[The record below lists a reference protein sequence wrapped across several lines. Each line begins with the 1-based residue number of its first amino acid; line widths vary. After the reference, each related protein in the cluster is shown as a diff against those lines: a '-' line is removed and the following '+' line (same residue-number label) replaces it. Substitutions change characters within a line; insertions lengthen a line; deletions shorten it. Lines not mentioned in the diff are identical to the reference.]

1 MSHSSDAHDPSAPDY
16 GGTSQAQLGEEKR
29 GGEEHDK
36 PPPMRNTARMNP
48 YRHFIG
54 EIVGALQRM
63 QAAGE
68 LPEKLDLA
76 AITAEPPRDSAHGDI
91 ATNAA
96 MVLARA
102 AGRKP
107 RDIADALLPRLIAN
121 PDVVS
126 GAVAGPG
133 FINLKIADGFWRERL
148 RDCLRD
154 GVAYGDSTMGAGHK
168 VNVEYVSANPTGPLH
183 VAHARGAV
191 VGDAL
196 ANLLIKAGYAV
207 TKEYYINDAGAQVDT
222 LGRSTYLRYREAL
235 GESIGEIP
243 DGLYPGEYLKEIGAA
258 IAARDGARW
267 IGKPEADWLPAMRDF
282 AIATL
287 MAEIKADL
295 ETMGVTMDVYSS
307 ERALVDSG
315 AVDRAFQDLAR
326 QDLIY
331 QGRLEPPKGK
341 KPDDWEDREQTLFR
355 ATRFG
360 DEVDRPLKKSD
371 GSWTYFANDIAYHH
385 DKYRCGFADMID
397 VWGADHAGY
406 IKRMKSAVQ
415 AITERKGELDVKVC
429 QLVRVMKNG
438 ELVRMSKRAGSFV
451 TLRDLLDEV
460 GPDVVRFT
468 MLTRKNDA
476 PFDFDLVKATEQSR
490 DNPVWYVQYGHA
502 RTRSVMRQAAAAGI
516 ATDGLADAPL
526 DRLSD
531 EGELAMVRL
540 IAQWPRTIE
549 AAAAAHEPHRIAFY
563 LYDLAA
569 AFHAHWNRG
578 REEPGLRF
586 VVEGQ
591 AELSRAR
598 LALVQAIGFVIGSG
612 LKVFGVTPVEE
623 MR

>member
-1 MSHSSDAHDPSAPDY
+1 
-16 GGTSQAQLGEEKR
+16 
-29 GGEEHDK
+29 
-36 PPPMRNTARMNP
+36 MNP

-54 EIVGALQRM
+54 EIADALKSM

-68 LPEKLDLA
+68 LPEKLDFS
-76 AITAEPPRDSAHGDI
+76 AITAEPPRDPAHGDI

-96 MVLARA
+96 MVLAKA
-102 AGRKP
+102 AAKKP
-107 RDIADALLPRLIAN
+107 RDIAEPLLARLKAN
-121 PDVVS
+121 PDVVD

-133 FINLKIADGFWRERL
+133 FINLKITDSFWRERL
-148 RDCLRD
+148 RECLKQ
-154 GVAYGDSTMGAGHK
+154 GIAYGDSQVGAGAK

-196 ANLLIKAGYAV
+196 ANLLAKAGYAV
-207 TKEYYINDAGAQVDT
+207 TKEYYINDAGAQVDK
-222 LGRSTYLRYREAL
+222 LGQSTYLRYREAL
-235 GESIGEIP
+235 GDPIERIP
-243 DGLYPGEYLKEIGAA
+243 EGLYPGEYLKEIGAA
-258 IAARDGARW
+258 IAKRDGARW
-267 IGKPEADWLPAMRDF
+267 IDKPEADWLPEMRAF
-282 AIATL
+282 AISAL

-295 ETMGVTMDVYSS
+295 ETLGVHIDVYSS
-307 ERALVDSG
+307 ERALVESG
-315 AVDRAFQDLAR
+315 AVDRAFQELAR

-341 KPDDWEDREQTLFR
+341 TPDDWEDREQTLFR
-355 ATRFG
+355 ATKFG

-385 DKYRCGFADMID
+385 DKYRRGFADMID
-397 VWGADHAGY
+397 IWGADHGGY
-406 IKRMKSAVQ
+406 VKRMKAAVR
-415 AITERKGELDVKVC
+415 AITEGKGELDVKLC

-476 PFDFDLVKATEQSR
+476 SFDFDLVKATEQSR
-490 DNPVWYVQYGHA
+490 DNPVWYVQYAHA
-502 RTRSVMRQAAAAGI
+502 RTRSAMRQAAAAGI
-516 ATDGLADAPL
+516 ATDGLAAAPL

-531 EGELAMVRL
+531 PGELALVRL
-540 IAQWPRTIE
+540 IAQWPRQVE
-549 AAAAAHEPHRIAFY
+549 AAASAHEPHRIAFY

-569 AFHAHWNRG
+569 AFHAHWTRG

-586 VVEGQ
+586 VVEGED
-591 AELSRAR
+591 ELSRAR
-598 LALVQAIGFVIGSG
+598 LALVQGIGFVIGSG

>member
-1 MSHSSDAHDPSAPDY
+1 
-16 GGTSQAQLGEEKR
+16 
-29 GGEEHDK
+29 
-36 PPPMRNTARMNP
+36 MNP

-54 EIVGALQRM
+54 EIVAALQAM

-68 LPEKLDLA
+68 LPEKLDFS
-76 AITAEPPRDSAHGDI
+76 AITAEPPRDAAHGDI

-96 MVLARA
+96 MVLAKA
-102 AGRKP
+102 AAKKP
-107 RDIADALLPRLIAN
+107 REIADALLPRLKAN
-121 PDVVS
+121 ADVTDGS
-126 GAVAGPG
+126 VAGPG

-148 RDCLRD
+148 RDCLKA
-154 GVAYGDSTMGAGHK
+154 GIAYGDSTMGQGAK

-196 ANLLIKAGYAV
+196 ANLLAKAGYGV
-207 TKEYYINDAGAQVDT
+207 TKEYYINDAGAQVDK
-222 LGRSTYLRYREAL
+222 LGQSTYLRYLEAL
-235 GESIGEIP
+235 GDKIESIPE
-243 DGLYPGEYLKEIGAA
+243 GLYPGEYLKDVGAA
-258 IAARDGARW
+258 IAKRDGTRW
-267 IGKPEADWLPAMRDF
+267 VGKPEADWLPEMRAF
-282 AIATL
+282 AISML

-295 ETMGVTMDVYSS
+295 ETLGVDIDVYSS
-307 ERALVDSG
+307 ERALVESG
-315 AVDRAFQDLAR
+315 AVDRAFQDLSS

-331 QGRLEPPKGK
+331 QGRLEPPKGQ

-385 DKYRCGFADMID
+385 DKYRRGFADMID
-397 VWGADHAGY
+397 VWGADHGGY
-406 IKRMKSAVQ
+406 VKRMKAAVS
-415 AITERKGELDVKVC
+415 AITDRKGELDVKLC
-429 QLVRVMKNG
+429 QLVRVMRNG
-438 ELVRMSKRAGSFV
+438 ELVRMSKRAGTFV

-476 PFDFDLVKATEQSR
+476 PFDFDLVKATDQSR
-490 DNPVWYVQYGHA
+490 DNPVWYVQYCHA
-502 RTRSVMRQAAAAGI
+502 RTRSVLRQASAAGI
-516 ATDGLADAPL
+516 AVEGLDSISL
-526 DRLSD
+526 DRLGD
-531 EGELAMVRL
+531 AGELALIRL
-540 IAQWPRTIE
+540 IAQWPRQVE
-549 AAAAAHEPHRIAFY
+549 AAASAHEPHRIAFY

-586 VVEGQ
+586 VVEGDP
-591 AELSRAR
+591 ELTRAR
-598 LALVQAIGFVIGSG
+598 LALVQGIGFVIASG

>member
-1 MSHSSDAHDPSAPDY
+1 
-16 GGTSQAQLGEEKR
+16 
-29 GGEEHDK
+29 
-36 PPPMRNTARMNP
+36 MNP

-54 EIVGALQRM
+54 EIAGALKSM

-68 LPEKLDLA
+68 LPEKLDFS
-76 AITAEPPRDSAHGDI
+76 AITAEPPRDPAHGDI

-96 MVLARA
+96 MVLAKA
-102 AGRKP
+102 AAKKP
-107 RDIADALLPRLIAN
+107 RDIAEPLLARLKAN
-121 PDVVS
+121 PDVVD

-133 FINLKIADGFWRERL
+133 FINLKITDSFWRERL
-148 RDCLRD
+148 RECLEQ
-154 GVAYGDSTMGAGHK
+154 GIAYGDSPVGAGAK

-196 ANLLIKAGYAV
+196 ANLLAKAGYAV
-207 TKEYYINDAGAQVDT
+207 TKEYYINDAGAQVDK
-222 LGRSTYLRYREAL
+222 LGQSTYLRYREAL
-235 GESIGEIP
+235 GDHIERIP
-243 DGLYPGEYLKEIGAA
+243 EGLYPGEYLKEIGAA
-258 IAARDGARW
+258 IAKRDGARW
-267 IGKPEADWLPAMRDF
+267 IDKPEADWLPEMRAF
-282 AIATL
+282 AISAL

-295 ETMGVTMDVYSS
+295 ETLGVHIDVYSS
-307 ERALVDSG
+307 ERALVESG
-315 AVDRAFQDLAR
+315 AVDRAFQELAR

-341 KPDDWEDREQTLFR
+341 TPDDWEDREQTLFR
-355 ATRFG
+355 ATKFG

-385 DKYRCGFADMID
+385 DKYRRGFADMID
-397 VWGADHAGY
+397 IWGADHGGY
-406 IKRMKSAVQ
+406 VKRMKAAVS
-415 AITERKGELDVKVC
+415 AITEGKGELDVKLC

-476 PFDFDLVKATEQSR
+476 SFDFDLVKATEQSR
-490 DNPVWYVQYGHA
+490 DNPVWYVQYAHA
-502 RTRSVMRQAAAAGI
+502 RTRSAMRQAAAAGI
-516 ATDGLADAPL
+516 ATDGLAAAPL

-531 EGELAMVRL
+531 PGELALVRL
-540 IAQWPRTIE
+540 IAQWPRQVE
-549 AAAAAHEPHRIAFY
+549 AAASAHEPHRIAFY

-569 AFHAHWNRG
+569 AFHAHWTRG

-586 VVEGQ
+586 VIEGED
-591 AELSRAR
+591 ELSRAR
-598 LALVQAIGFVIGSG
+598 LALVQGIGFVIGSG

>member
-1 MSHSSDAHDPSAPDY
+1 
-16 GGTSQAQLGEEKR
+16 
-29 GGEEHDK
+29 
-36 PPPMRNTARMNP
+36 MNP

-54 EIVGALQRM
+54 EIEAALRAM

-68 LPEKLDLA
+68 LPAALDFS
-76 AITAEPPRDSAHGDI
+76 AITAEPPRDPAHGDI

-96 MVLARA
+96 MVLAKA
-102 AGRKP
+102 AKKKP
-107 RDIADALLPRLIAN
+107 RDIAEPLLARLRAN
-121 PDVVS
+121 PDVVD
-126 GAVAGPG
+126 GTVAGPG
-133 FINLKIADGFWRERL
+133 FINLKIADSFWRERL
-148 RDCLRD
+148 RDCLKA
-154 GVAYGDSTMGAGHK
+154 GIAYGDSPMGQGAK

-196 ANLLIKAGYAV
+196 ANLLLKAGYAV
-207 TKEYYINDAGAQVDT
+207 TKEYYINDAGAQVDK
-222 LGRSTYLRYREAL
+222 LGQSTYLRYREAL
-235 GESIGEIP
+235 GEAIGDIP
-243 DGLYPGEYLKEIGAA
+243 EGLYPGEYLKDVGAA
-258 IAARDGARW
+258 IARRDGAVW
-267 IGKPEADWLPAMRDF
+267 IGKPQSDWLPAMRDF
-282 AIATL
+282 AISFL
-287 MAEIKADL
+287 MDEIKTDL
-295 ETMGVTMDVYSS
+295 ETLGVRMDVYSS

-315 AVDRAFQDLAR
+315 AVDRAFQELTR

-331 QGRLEPPKGK
+331 QGRLEPPKGQ

-385 DKYRCGFADMID
+385 DKFRRGFDDMID
-397 VWGADHAGY
+397 IWGADHGGY
-406 IKRMKSAVQ
+406 VKRMKAAVS
-415 AITERKGELDVKVC
+415 AITAKQGELDVKLC

-438 ELVRMSKRAGSFV
+438 ELVRMSKRAGTFV

-476 PFDFDLVKATEQSR
+476 AFDFDLVKATEQSR

-502 RTRSVMRQAAAAGI
+502 RTRSVSRQAAAAGVAI
-516 ATDGLADAPL
+516 DGLDSAPL
-526 DRLSD
+526 DRLGD
-531 EGELAMVRL
+531 AGELSLVRL
-540 IAQWPRTIE
+540 IAQWPRQVE

-586 VVEGQ
+586 VVEGDP
-591 AELSRAR
+591 ELTRAR
-598 LALVQAIGFVIGSG
+598 LALVQGIGFVIGSG

>member
-1 MSHSSDAHDPSAPDY
+1 
-16 GGTSQAQLGEEKR
+16 
-29 GGEEHDK
+29 
-36 PPPMRNTARMNP
+36 MNP
-48 YRHFIG
+48 YRHFIA
-54 EIVGALQRM
+54 EIEAALKSM
-63 QAAGE
+63 QEAGE
-68 LPEKLDLA
+68 LPAPLDFS
-76 AITAEPPRDSAHGDI
+76 AITAEPPRDPAHGDI

-96 MVLARA
+96 MVLAKGARK
-102 AGRKP
+102 KP
-107 RDIADALLPRLIAN
+107 REIAEPLLARLAAN
-121 PDVVS
+121 PDIVE
-126 GAVAGPG
+126 GTVAGPG
-133 FINLKIADGFWRERL
+133 FINLRLSDGFWRERL
-148 RDCLRD
+148 RDCLQA
-154 GVAYGDSTMGAGHK
+154 GIAYGDSQLGGGRK

-196 ANLLIKAGYAV
+196 ANLLLKAGYDV
-207 TKEYYINDAGAQVDT
+207 TKEYYINDAGAQVDV
-222 LGRSTYLRYREAL
+222 LGQSTWLRYREAL
-235 GESIGEIP
+235 GDHIGEIP
-243 DGLYPGEYLKEIGAA
+243 SGLYPGEYLKEVGAA
-258 IAARDGARW
+258 IAKRDGARW
-267 IGKPEADWLPAMRDF
+267 LDKPQADWLPEMRAF

-295 ETMGVTMDVYSS
+295 ATLGVNIEVYSS
-307 ERALVDSG
+307 ERALVEAG
-315 AVDRAFQDLAR
+315 AVDRAFQELSR

-331 QGRLEPPKGK
+331 QGRIDPPKGK

-385 DKYRCGFADMID
+385 DKFRRGFADMID
-397 VWGADHAGY
+397 VWGADHGGY
-406 IKRMKSAVQ
+406 VKRMKAAVS
-415 AITERKGELDVKVC
+415 AITEGKGELDVKLC
-429 QLVRVMKNG
+429 QLVRVMRNG
-438 ELVRMSKRAGSFV
+438 ELVRMSKRAGTFV

-502 RTRSVMRQAAAAGI
+502 RTRSVMRQAIAAGI
-516 ATDGLADAPL
+516 DVENLVDAKL
-526 DRLSD
+526 DRLGD
-531 EGELAMVRL
+531 LDELAMVRL
-540 IAQWPRTIE
+540 IAQWPRQVE

-586 VVEGQ
+586 VIENDPT
-591 AELSRAR
+591 LSRAR
-598 LALVQAIGFVIGSG
+598 LALVQAIGIVIGSG

>member
-1 MSHSSDAHDPSAPDY
+1 
-16 GGTSQAQLGEEKR
+16 
-29 GGEEHDK
+29 
-36 PPPMRNTARMNP
+36 MNP

-54 EIVGALQRM
+54 EIIGALKSM

-68 LPEKLDLA
+68 LPEKLDFS
-76 AITAEPPRDSAHGDI
+76 AITAEPPRDPAHGDI

-96 MVLARA
+96 MVLAKA
-102 AGRKP
+102 AAKKP
-107 RDIADALLPRLIAN
+107 RDIAEPLLARLKAN
-121 PDVVS
+121 PDVVD

-133 FINLKIADGFWRERL
+133 FINLKITDAFWRERL
-148 RDCLRD
+148 RECLKQ
-154 GVAYGDSTMGAGHK
+154 GIAYGDSQVGAGAK

-196 ANLLIKAGYAV
+196 ANLLAKAGYAV
-207 TKEYYINDAGAQVDT
+207 TKEYYINDAGAQVDK
-222 LGRSTYLRYREAL
+222 LGQSTYLRYREAL
-235 GESIGEIP
+235 GDHIERIP
-243 DGLYPGEYLKEIGAA
+243 EGLYPGEYLKEIGAA
-258 IAARDGARW
+258 IAKRDGARW
-267 IGKPEADWLPAMRDF
+267 IDKPEADWLPEMRAF
-282 AIATL
+282 AISAL

-295 ETMGVTMDVYSS
+295 ETLGVHIDVYSS
-307 ERALVDSG
+307 ERALVESG
-315 AVDRAFQDLAR
+315 AVDRAFQELAR

-341 KPDDWEDREQTLFR
+341 TPDDWEDREQTLFR
-355 ATRFG
+355 ATKFG

-385 DKYRCGFADMID
+385 DKYRRGFADMID
-397 VWGADHAGY
+397 IWGADHGGY
-406 IKRMKSAVQ
+406 VKRMKAAVR
-415 AITERKGELDVKVC
+415 AITEGKGELDVKLC

-476 PFDFDLVKATEQSR
+476 SFDFDLVKATEQSR
-490 DNPVWYVQYGHA
+490 DNPVWYVQYAHA
-502 RTRSVMRQAAAAGI
+502 RTRSAMRQAAAAGI
-516 ATDGLADAPL
+516 ATDGLAAAPL

-531 EGELAMVRL
+531 PGELALVRL
-540 IAQWPRTIE
+540 IAQWPRQVE
-549 AAAAAHEPHRIAFY
+549 AAASAHEPHRIAFY

-569 AFHAHWNRG
+569 AFHAHWTRG

-586 VVEGQ
+586 VVEGED
-591 AELSRAR
+591 ELSRAR
-598 LALVQAIGFVIGSG
+598 LALVQGIGFVIGSG